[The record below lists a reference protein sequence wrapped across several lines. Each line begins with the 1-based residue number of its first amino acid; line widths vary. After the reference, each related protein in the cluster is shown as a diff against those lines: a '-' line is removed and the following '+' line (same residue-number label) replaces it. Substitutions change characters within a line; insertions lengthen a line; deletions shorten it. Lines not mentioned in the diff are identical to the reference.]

1 MVFFQLIELHVYTHV
16 YVCMY
21 SPNKAAQIWIIDGEV
36 HNHVYTL
43 SQVSARTG
51 AGYGDISSVVQDIPN
66 GPRKLYALYFCMQ

>member
-1 MVFFQLIELHVYTHV
+1 M
-16 YVCMY
+16 
-21 SPNKAAQIWIIDGEV
+21 DGEV

-66 GPRKLYALYFCMQ
+66 GPRKLYALYFCMHAENVLPYV